1 MTILVGLTYKGKVY
15 MGADRSMSDNNYITA
30 LARPKIRKHGPFLI
44 GFSGSLG
51 TGQLSTYAT
60 YPDINTTNL
69 ESFMRISFCGALQR
83 AAEDFKID
91 ISNDDNGAD
100 LLVGIAGRLFEIS
113 TLDWSVGEYTQ
124 CATGSGYPYAMGS
137 LHTSRYT
144 DDPVWRIKEAVS
156 ASIKFSPSCVGP
168 IDVLTK

>member
-1 MTILVGLTYKGKVY
+1 MTILVGLVNRGKVY

-30 LARPKIRKHGPFLI
+30 LARPKIRKTGPFII

-60 YPDINTTNL
+60 YPEINTTDL
-69 ESFMRISFCGALQR
+69 GSWMRISFCGALQR
-83 AAEDFKID
+83 AAEEFKID
-91 ISNDDNGAD
+91 INNDDNGAD
-100 LLVGIAGRLFEIS
+100 LLVGVAGRLFEIS
-113 TLDWSVGEYTQ
+113 TMDWSVGEYTM

-144 DDPVWRIKEAVS
+144 DDPTWRIKEAVS
-156 ASIKFSPSCVGP
+156 ASIKYSPSCVGP
-168 IDVLTK
+168 VDVLVK